1 MIAIEPQEQ
10 KETPQDEKRLRIIKV
25 RILGVG
31 MVLILIAIIFEDFFV
46 KLRYPPELK
55 LPYLLR
61 PEWARDESRVKTL
74 QFIGDI
80 GILLGWIILAIG
92 ILLVLYGFINR
103 LLDKHLETPRQFEQT
118 IVQSIRHNLQ
128 TDRNFVILFVASIIF
143 AVMWFFNLLTYPEIG
158 PLYFLRE
165 TYLQD
170 YFPSVP
176 LENLP
181 SLSTYGGFAV
191 IQDTAILLML
201 IYVIYVRIRP
211 GKQFGEDFVSFA
223 LDRTVFLVLLLS
235 VMIFHG
241 IGHLF
246 FELYGQGQWGTGYT
260 DIGAWIAFDKIAHG
274 LTSAAITML
283 LVYIVTDQFSKYGA
297 EGTSSTLFALVVAIS
312 LMISLGLM
320 WEIFE
325 WITNA
330 LLNLGHFID
339 EILDAPKDLVW
350 DAIGA
355 VIGALLAMVDLYID
369 NKRKLVTET
378 NQKL

>member
-1 MIAIEPQEQ
+1 MIAKEQQEQ
-10 KETPQDEKRLRIIKV
+10 NELSQDDKRTRILKLRA
-25 RILGVG
+25 LGVG
-31 MVLILIAIIFEDFFV
+31 LLLILFAILVEDFSV
-46 KLRYPPELK
+46 QLRYPPELK
-55 LPYLLR
+55 LPSDLR
-61 PEWARDESRVKTL
+61 PAWTFDESSVKTL
-74 QFIGDI
+74 QFVGDI
-80 GILLGWIILAIG
+80 GILLGWIILTLG

-103 LLDKHLETPRQFEQT
+103 LLDKHLEAPKHFEQNLVET
-118 IVQSIRHNLQ
+118 IKHNLQ
-128 TDRNFVILFVASIIF
+128 TDRNFVILFVISIIF
-143 AVMWFFNLLTYPEIG
+143 SVMWLFNLLTYPDIG

-165 TYLQD
+165 PYLQN
-170 YFPSVP
+170 YFPDVLLSD
-176 LENLP
+176 LP

-201 IYVIYVRIRP
+201 MYVIYVRLRP

-223 LDRTVFLVLLLS
+223 LDRTAFLVLLLS
-235 VMIFHG
+235 VMIFHS
-241 IGHLF
+241 IGHLP

-283 LVYIVTDQFSKYGA
+283 LVYIVTNQFSKYGA

-312 LMISLGLM
+312 LMISLGLA

-325 WITNA
+325 WVTNA
-330 LLNLGHFID
+330 LLDLGHFLD

-355 VIGALLAMVDLYID
+355 VIGALLALVDLNFD
-369 NKRKLVTET
+369 QKRNLSTKSS
-378 NQKL
+378 

>member
-1 MIAIEPQEQ
+1 MSIIAKEPQGQNEISQ
-10 KETPQDEKRLRIIKV
+10 EDKRTRILKV

-31 MVLILIAIIFEDFFV
+31 LVLILIGILVEDFSV
-46 KLRYPPELK
+46 QLRYPPELK
-55 LPYLLR
+55 LPIDIR
-61 PEWARDESRVKTL
+61 PAWTFDESRVKTL
-74 QFIGDI
+74 QFVGDV
-80 GILLGWIILAIG
+80 GIFLGWIIIGLG

-103 LLDKHLETPRQFEQT
+103 LLDKHLEAPRHFEQNL
-118 IVQSIRHNLQ
+118 VQSVKHNLQ
-128 TDRNFVILFVASIIF
+128 TDRNFMILFVTSIIF
-143 AVMWFFNLLTYPEIG
+143 AMMWVFNLLTYPDIG

-165 TYLQD
+165 PYLQD
-170 YFPSVP
+170 YFPGVP
-176 LENLP
+176 LEDLP

-223 LDRTVFLVLLLS
+223 LDRTAFLVLLLS
-235 VMIFHG
+235 VMIFHS
-241 IGHLF
+241 IGHLP
-246 FELYGQGQWGTGYT
+246 FELYGQGQWGTGYS
-260 DIGAWIAFDKIAHG
+260 DLGAWIAFDKIAHG

-283 LVYIVTDQFSKYGA
+283 LVYIVTNQFSKYGA

-312 LMISLGLM
+312 LMISLGLA

-325 WITNA
+325 WIANA
-330 LLNLGHFID
+330 LLDLGHFID

-355 VIGALLAMVDLYID
+355 VIGALLALVDLHFD
-369 NKRKLVTET
+369 QRRSATPKSSS
-378 NQKL
+378 

>member
-1 MIAIEPQEQ
+1 MIGIVPQEQ

-31 MVLILIAIIFEDFFV
+31 MVLILIAIVMEDFFV
-46 KLRYPPELK
+46 KLRYPLW
-55 LPYLLR
+55 LSSPYLEW
-61 PEWARDESRVKTL
+61 PEWAKDESRLKTL
-74 QFIGDI
+74 QFVGDI
-80 GILLGWIILAIG
+80 GIVLGWIILAVG

-103 LLDKHLETPRQFEQT
+103 LLDKHLETPRHFEKS
-118 IVQSIRHNLQ
+118 IVQSIQHNLQ

-143 AVMWFFNLLTYPEIG
+143 AIMWFFNLLTYPAIG

-165 TYLQD
+165 PYLQD
-170 YFPSVP
+170 YFPSAP
-176 LENLP
+176 LEDLP
-181 SLSTYGGFAV
+181 SYSTYGGFAV

-223 LDRTVFLVLLLS
+223 LDRTAFLVLLLS
-235 VMIFHG
+235 VSIFHS
-241 IGHLF
+241 IGHLP

-260 DIGAWIAFDKIAHG
+260 DLGAWIAFDKIAHG

-283 LVYIVTDQFSKYGA
+283 LVYIVTDTFSSYGA
-297 EGTSSTLFALVVAIS
+297 EGTSSTLFALVVAIA
-312 LMISLGLM
+312 LMISLGLA

-355 VIGALLAMVDLYID
+355 IIGAFLALVDLYLGE
-369 NKRKLVTET
+369 KRNVSVEST
-378 NQKL
+378 